1 MRARSLE
8 SPGERAQACLRIY
21 TARSRPLKD
30 AVSASGIACVTA
42 VAILVGAIA
51 PAQAP
56 PQVRVA
62 SPDGRNA
69 LTIEIREGRLAY
81 SLQRD
86 GRALLLPSRLGFEFG
101 GGAPPLRDG
110 LRFVDT
116 ARHTVDET
124 WTQPWGEVARV
135 RDHHNELLVSVAET
149 APPNRRFS
157 VAFRVFNDGVGFR
170 YELPE
175 QPGLGEF
182 AITEEL
188 TEFALADDARAW
200 WIPSNRPRL
209 DRSEMLYSSSPA
221 SVIDSIQ
228 TPLTLETRDGKS
240 FIVIHEA
247 NLVDYARMNL
257 RGPRMEGR
265 TLHADL
271 APYADGIK
279 VRGRTPF
286 LTPWRTIQI
295 ADRATELS
303 PSVLGLNVNPP
314 RVIANTQWIKPMKYV
329 GIWWGMH
336 IGKLPET
343 PESKLMT
350 WASGPR
356 HGATTGNAKRY
367 IDFAAA
373 NGLGG
378 VLVEGWNVGW
388 DGDWIKNRNAFS
400 FTKAYPDY
408 DLVEVARY
416 AHEKGVKLIVHNETS
431 GGIENYERQ
440 LDSAFALYHSLG
452 LDAVKS
458 GYVSD
463 LTSEGHSHHGQV
475 MVRHYRKVIETAA
488 QYGIML
494 DVHEPIHDT
503 GERRTYPNMMTREGA
518 RGQEYNA
525 WGGEGGNPPEHE
537 TILFFTRLLAGP
549 MDYTPGIFDI
559 LIERG
564 SGRPRRPEESRV
576 RTTLAKQLAL
586 YVVLYSPLQMA
597 ADLPENY
604 AHQPAFQFIR
614 DVAVDWDTTRVLEG
628 KIGDYV
634 VVARRERNGPSW
646 FIGAITDEEGR
657 TFDIPLSF
665 LTPGRRYVA
674 EIYADGPGANW
685 LTNPLPV
692 AISRRAVTT
701 TTRLHVVLAP
711 GGGQAIR
718 IRPAR

>member
-8 SPGERAQACLRIY
+8 SPGKRAQPYRRIY
-21 TARSRPLKD
+21 LVSRVLPFALC
-30 AVSASGIACVTA
+30 VAS
-42 VAILVGAIA
+42 
-51 PAQAP
+51 AQA
-56 PQVRVA
+56 QLRVA
-62 SPDGRNA
+62 SPDGRNEA
-69 LTIEIREGRLAY
+69 TVEIHEGKLYY
-81 SLQRD
+81 SLRRD
-86 GRALLLPSRLGFEFG
+86 GRALLLPSLLGFEFQ
-101 GGAPPLRDG
+101 GAAPLRDG
-110 LRFVDT
+110 LRLVDT
-116 ARHTVDET
+116 SRNAVDET

-135 RDHHNELLVSVAET
+135 RDHHNELRVAVAEA
-149 APPNRRFS
+149 APQGRRFA
-157 VAFRVFNDGVGFR
+157 VVFRAFNDGVGFR
-170 YELPE
+170 YELPA
-175 QPGLGEF
+175 QPTLQDF
-182 AITEEL
+182 VITDEL

-209 DRSEMLYSSSPA
+209 DRSEMLYSSSPV
-221 SVIDSIQ
+221 SVIDSVQ
-228 TPLTLETRDGKS
+228 TPLTLETRDGRT

-247 NLVDYARMNL
+247 NLVDYARLNL
-257 RGPRMEGR
+257 RGARMENR
-265 TLHADL
+265 TLHAAL

-279 VRGRTPF
+279 VRGHTPF
-286 LTPWRTIQI
+286 VTPWRTIQL
-295 ADRATELS
+295 ADRATDLA
-303 PSVLGLNVNPP
+303 PSVLGLNLNPP
-314 RVIANTQWIKPMKYV
+314 SVLENTSWIKPMKYV

-336 IGKLPET
+336 IGT
-343 PESKLMT
+343 MT
-350 WASGPR
+350 WSSGPK
-356 HGATTGNAKRY
+356 HGATTANAKRY

-373 NGLGG
+373 NRLGG

-388 DGDWIKNRNAFS
+388 DGDWIQNRNAFS
-400 FTKAYPDY
+400 FTRAYPDY
-408 DLVEVARY
+408 DLPEVARY
-416 AHEKGVKLIVHNETS
+416 AHEKGVKLIIHNETS

-458 GYVSD
+458 GYVAD
-463 LTSEGHSHHGQV
+463 LTSEGHSHHGQY

-488 QYGIML
+488 KYGIML

-549 MDYTPGIFDI
+549 MDFTPGIFDI
-559 LIERG
+559 LIARG
-564 SGRPRRPEESRV
+564 TGRPRRPEEPRP

-604 AHQPAFQFIR
+604 EHQPAFQFIR
-614 DVAVDWDTTRVLEG
+614 DVAVDWDTTRVLAG

-634 VVARRERNGPSW
+634 VVARRERNAPSW

-674 EIYADGPGANW
+674 EIYADGPGAHW

-692 AISRRAVTT
+692 SISQRAVDARTS
-701 TTRLHVVLAP
+701 LHLVLAP